1 MATKFNWH
9 TYQQQTAVWQAE
21 QRGIAK
27 SRQTA
32 EERARQR
39 VLLAER
45 DSVARLEE
53 AEIKAARAVVYYG
66 NTPAGRLAA
75 FRLDSIGE
83 SLEFHRNVVTRMEA
97 GAPPCKSCGSW
108 LCFDPSC
115 NVTAELE
122 ATLIRK
128 AQRRADELEVER
140 SRRMV

>member
-45 DSVARLEE
+45 
-53 AEIKAARAVVYYG
+53 
-66 NTPAGRLAA
+66 
-75 FRLDSIGE
+75 
-83 SLEFHRNVVTRMEA
+83 
-97 GAPPCKSCGSW
+97 
-108 LCFDPSC
+108 
-115 NVTAELE
+115 VTAELE